1 MTTSLEVPGAEP
13 HQMVIALVALLALL
27 IGEAWRVPAPG
38 VVRDAPLAQATAIA
52 VTIAASWPAVGT
64 AADGP
69 LVPLLGVLGPLLLA
83 VAATLTVGVVRRHW
97 QSLPA
102 DLLRSVLTVA
112 VVGFFSRV
120 PLPTGRTL
128 HEHAMGTPGPQ
139 RGLVAILLLLIALFA
154 VAAPIV
160 VRTVAGAP
168 REHAPLRSL
177 VVADLRR
184 HGLLALAVATT
195 GVVTALAVKPLGSVS
210 FLLFLVPM
218 TVLLPAVTRQRQI
231 RAAQRQTLFALS
243 RLTDQAGLTA
253 PGHAARVARLAVP
266 VAREVG
272 IEDGELLD
280 VETAAL
286 LHDVGQV
293 GLSRPIPGGAT
304 TEISAL
310 DQRRVAATSAAILA
324 RTADLSRLAPVVADV
339 GIPHHRATDRGDVAV
354 SSRVVR
360 VVSAYDDLTSAADAR
375 TALERLMRSTP
386 HDYDPLVVTA
396 LVRYLERRGTISSSA
411 AAALRELAPD
421 RSAAT

>member
-1 MTTSLEVPGAEP
+1 MPDL
-13 HQMVIALVALLALL
+13 ALDLQGSGLLVVAFLALL
-27 IGEAWRVPAPG
+27 IGEAWRVPGPG
-38 VVRDAPLAQATAIA
+38 VVRDAPLAQATCIALTIA
-52 VTIAASWPAVGT
+52 VSWPP
-64 AADGP
+64 AADLPTGEDSVP
-69 LVPLLGVLGPLLLA
+69 PLLGLLPPLLLA
-83 VAATLTVGVVRRHW
+83 VTATVLVGTVRRHW

-112 VVGFFSRV
+112 VVGFFTRL

-128 HEHAMGTPGPQ
+128 HEHAVSAPSEQ
-139 RGLVAILLLLIALFA
+139 RGLVAILMLVIALAA
-154 VAAPIV
+154 VTAPIV
-160 VRTVAGAP
+160 LRTVVGVP

-184 HGLLALAVATT
+184 HGLLSLATATT
-195 GVVTALAVKPLGSVS
+195 GVVTALAITPLGPVS

-231 RAAQRQTLFALS
+231 RAAQRQTLVALS

-253 PGHAARVARLAVP
+253 PGHATRVARLAVP
-266 VAREVG
+266 VAREAGV
-272 IEDGELLD
+272 EDGELGD
-280 VETAAL
+280 VETASL

-339 GIPHHRATDRGDVAV
+339 GIPHHRAVARGDVALA
-354 SSRVVR
+354 SRVVR
-360 VVSAYDDLTSAADAR
+360 VVSAYDDLSTRHAPR
-375 TALERLMRSTP
+375 TALDRLVRGTP
-386 HDYDPLVVTA
+386 HEYDPLVVAA
-396 LVRYLERRGTISSSA
+396 LVRHLERRGTIA
-411 AAALRELAPD
+411 PQTAAALRDLAVD
-421 RSAAT
+421 RTPAT